1 MILAGNNYDE
11 KLLKSTYVALGNFD
25 GVHKGHLTLIEKAM
39 ELAKKN
45 QGLSMVYT
53 FKNHPLHLIDKQRIP
68 KLLMDNDS
76 KIEYLEKL
84 GIDVLC
90 LADFTEEIMKMNPR
104 DFIKKL
110 IKEFNVKGIVVGF
123 NYRFGYKNAGD
134 LKLLE
139 QLSKELDFELHII
152 EAYSYNHEIVSSTVI
167 RNSLL
172 QGEVEK
178 VFEVLGRPYALRGIV
193 VDGKKLGRTIGFPTA
208 NLQVCKDV
216 AIPKIGVYYTNV
228 EIQGKILKGITSVG
242 NNPTVNGKNIT
253 VETYILDF
261 QGNIYGETIK
271 VYFIKRIRNE
281 QKFKN
286 LDELTAQLK
295 KDKLFAEKENIK
307 INL

>member
-1 MILAGNNYDE
+1 MIVASNNYNE
-11 KLLKSTYVALGNFD
+11 KLLKNTYVALGNFD
-25 GVHKGHLTLIEKAM
+25 GVHKGHLTLVDKAIN
-39 ELAKKN
+39 LAKKN

-53 FKNHPLHLIDKQRIP
+53 FENHPLHLIDKDRVP
-68 KLLMDNDS
+68 KLIMDNKS
-76 KIEYLEKL
+76 KIEYFEKL
-84 GIDVLC
+84 GVDVLG
-90 LADFTEEIMKMNPR
+90 LFDFTEEIMKMSPT

-123 NYRFGYKNAGD
+123 NYRFGYKNIGD
-134 LKLLE
+134 INLLE
-139 QLSKELDFELHII
+139 RLSKELDFELHVM
-152 EAYSYNHEIVSSTVI
+152 EAYAYNGEVVSSTII
-167 RNSLL
+167 RKYLL
-172 QGEVEK
+172 QGNVEK
-178 VFEVLGRPYALRGIV
+178 VSEMLGRPYSLRGII

-208 NLQVCKDV
+208 NLQISKDV
-216 AIPKIGVYYTNV
+216 AIPKIGVYYTNI
-228 EIQGKILKGITSVG
+228 EIQGKKLKGITSVG

-261 QGNIYGETIK
+261 KGNIYGETMR
-271 VYFIKRIRNE
+271 VHFIKHMRDE